1 MVTLVAEQIRSGKGV
16 QVRTDRVGRRRD
28 EYFAVKPQI
37 CAERSRLLTEYWKQ
51 SEGEPHPIR
60 RAKAFQHILDG
71 ISLAIRDGELIVGNQ
86 TKYIRGCSV
95 YPEIAAEW
103 VVEDLHKA
111 DLRSSGEAVVCTIT
125 EEERRMVEED
135 CAFWKD
141 KAVFEKAKGLF
152 KELWGNRVTDS
163 MEARVC
169 SAALDMPQG
178 GVSLDYAKALNS
190 GLNGVIEEAREQLLR
205 HQIVTNEDLQKR
217 FFWQG
222 VIIAC
227 EAVIRFAQRHAEL
240 AEEMAAQTSDP
251 ARKQELE
258 EIARICRWVPAN
270 PARNFREAVQ
280 SFWFIHVTPQIE
292 TCSAGFSP
300 GRFDQ
305 YMYPFYQKDVR
316 EGSLTRDEAAELLG
330 CLWVKF
336 AEIEILREEKTRKR
350 LQGTLLQ
357 NLTIGGQTREGRDAT
372 NELSYL
378 ILDVVRQMKLTQPTV
393 SLRYHDGLP
402 EDFLMKAVDANREFG
417 GGQPA
422 WFNDKAALVNLPSMG
437 VPLADARD
445 WVPIGCV
452 ERAIPG
458 ATPLLTTSGF
468 ITLGKVLELTLNEG
482 VDPQTGKRIGPATG
496 DPRSF
501 ASFAELYQAFGK
513 QLEYVADTLANAF
526 NVGYALHADIAQ
538 IPFIS
543 SLQNDCIAK
552 GLDVTQGGCRWN
564 NFLAMVPHGH
574 QNVANS
580 FAAMK
585 KLVYEEKAFPMSEL
599 LEALALNFE
608 GKEDLRQKLLAAP
621 KYGNDE
627 DYVDTLLDDL
637 FQLTDRVVTSHKNA
651 FGERMAISRQGHSFH
666 YFSGQV
672 MGATPDGRKASEPT
686 ADGSL
691 SPFRGTDMRGPTAVI
706 NSAAKVDALGSMAT
720 LLNQKFHPSALQG
733 KDGVRKLLALIKTH
747 FDNYGHH
754 IQFNMLSR
762 ETLLDAKK
770 HPERYR
776 DLTVR
781 VAGFSAYF
789 VELSPEVQ
797 DEIIARTEQSL

>member
-1 MVTLVAEQIRSGKGV
+1 MVTVVAEQVRSGQGI
-16 QVRTDRVGRRRD
+16 QVRTSRVSKRRE

-51 SEGEPHPIR
+51 SDGEPIAIR
-60 RAKAFQHILDG
+60 RAKAFQHVLGG
-71 ISLAIRDGELIVGNQ
+71 ISIVIREGELIVGNQ

-111 DLRSSGEAVVCTIT
+111 DLRSSGEAVVCTVT
-125 EEERRMVEED
+125 DDERRMVEED
-135 CAFWKD
+135 CAYWKD

-152 KELWGNRVTDS
+152 RELWGNRVADS
-163 MEARVC
+163 LEARVC

-178 GVSLDYAKALNS
+178 GVALDYAKVLTC
-190 GLNGVIEEAREQLLR
+190 GLNGVIEEAREKLLK
-205 HQIVTNEDLQKR
+205 HSIVTNEDLQKR
-217 FFWQG
+217 FFWQA
-222 VIIAC
+222 VITAC
-227 EAVIRFAQRHAEL
+227 QAVIRFAERHAEL
-240 AEEMAAQTSDP
+240 AEEMAARTADP
-251 ARKQELE
+251 VRKAELE
-258 EIARICRWVPAN
+258 DIARVCRWVPAN
-270 PARNFREAVQ
+270 PARNFREALQ

-305 YMYPFYQKDVR
+305 YVYPFYRKDLQD
-316 EGSLTRDEAAELLG
+316 GSLTRQEAAELLG

-336 AEIEILREEKTRKR
+336 AEVEILREEKTRKR

-357 NLTIGGQTREGRDAT
+357 NLTIGGQTREGKDAT

-378 ILDVVRQMKLTQPTV
+378 ILEVVRQMKLTQPTV

-402 EDFLMKAVDANREFG
+402 EDFLIKAVEANREFG

-422 WFNDKAALVNLPSMG
+422 WFNDKAAMVNLPSMG
-437 VPLADARD
+437 VPLNEARD

-458 ATPLLTTSGF
+458 GTPLLTTSGF
-468 ITLGKVLELTLNEG
+468 INLGKVLELSLSNG
-482 VDPQTGKRIGPATG
+482 IDPTTGKQLGPTTG

-501 ASFAELYQAFGK
+501 TTFEQVFQAFK
-513 QLEYVADTLANAF
+513 AQLEYVAETLANTF
-526 NVGYALHADIAQ
+526 NLGYSLHVDTAQ
-538 IPFIS
+538 VPFIS
-543 SLQNDCIAK
+543 SLQNDCIARGK
-552 GLDVTQGGCRWN
+552 DMTQGGCRWN
-564 NFLAMVPHGH
+564 NFLAIVPHGH

-585 KLVYEEKAFPMSEL
+585 KLVFEEKAFSMTEL
-599 LEALALNFE
+599 LEALAANFE

-627 DYVDTLLDDL
+627 DYVDTLLDDI
-637 FQLTDRVVTSHKNA
+637 FQLTHQVVTSHRNA

-672 MGATPDGRKASEPT
+672 MGATPDGRKAGEPT

-706 NSAAKVDALGSMAT
+706 NSASKVDALGSMAT

-733 KDGVRKLLALIKTH
+733 KDGPRKLLALIKTH

-776 DLTVR
+776 DLVVR

>member
-1 MVTLVAEQIRSGKGV
+1 MVTLVAEQVRSEKGV
-16 QVRTDRVGRRRD
+16 QVRTDRVTRRRE

-51 SEGEPHPIR
+51 SEGEPHAVR
-60 RAKAFQHILDG
+60 RAKAFRHILDG
-71 ISLAIRDGELIVGNQ
+71 VSLAIRDGELIVGNQ

-125 EEERRMVEED
+125 DEERRMVEED
-135 CAFWKD
+135 CAYWKGQ
-141 KAVFEKAKGLF
+141 AVFEKAKGLF
-152 KELWGNRVTDS
+152 KELWGNRVADS
-163 MEARVC
+163 LEARVC

-178 GVSLDYAKALNS
+178 GVSLDYAKVLNM
-190 GLNGVIEEAREQLLR
+190 GLIGVIEEAREQLQK
-205 HQIVTNEDLQKR
+205 HKIVTNEDLQKR
-217 FFWQG
+217 YFWQA

-240 AEEMAAQTSDP
+240 AEEKAAQTSDP
-251 ARKQELE
+251 SGKRELE

-270 PARNFREAVQ
+270 PARNFREALQ

-305 YMYPFYQKDVR
+305 YIYPFYKTGLQD
-316 EGSLTRDEAAELLG
+316 GSLTREEAAELLG

-357 NLTIGGQTREGRDAT
+357 NLTIGGQTREGKDAT

-378 ILDVVRQMKLTQPTV
+378 VLEVVCQMKLTQPTV

-402 EDFLMKAVDANREFG
+402 DDFLLKAVEVNRQFG

-437 VPLADARD
+437 VPLAEARD

-468 ITLGKVLELTLNEG
+468 ISVGKVLELTLNSG
-482 VDPQTGKRIGPATG
+482 VDPRTGKQLGPTTG
-496 DPRSF
+496 DPRNF
-501 ASFAELYQAFGK
+501 ATFDELYQVFRK
-513 QLEYVADTLANAF
+513 QFEYAADTLANTF
-526 NVGYALHADIAQ
+526 NVGYSLHAEIAQ
-538 IPFIS
+538 LPFIS

-552 GLDVTQGGCRWN
+552 GRDLTQGGCRWN
-564 NFLAMVPHGH
+564 NFLAIVPHGG

-580 FAAMK
+580 FAAIK
-585 KLVYEEKAFPMSEL
+585 KLVFEEKTVSMSEL
-599 LEALALNFE
+599 MEALALNFE

-627 DYVDTLLDDL
+627 DYVDTLLDGI
-637 FQLTDRVVTSHKNA
+637 FQLTQEVVTSHRNA
-651 FGERMAISRQGHSFH
+651 FGDRMAISRQGHSFH

-672 MGATPDGRKASEPT
+672 IGATPDGRKAWEPT

-706 NSAAKVDALGSMAT
+706 NSASKVDALGSMAT
-720 LLNQKFHPSALQG
+720 LLNQKFHPSALAG
-733 KDGVRKLLALIKTH
+733 KDGARKLLALIKTH

-770 HPERYR
+770 HPGRYR

>member
-1 MVTLVAEQIRSGKGV
+1 MVTAVAEE
-16 QVRTDRVGRRRD
+16 VRASEAVRVLTERVRRRRE
-28 EYFAVKPQI
+28 EYLAVKPQI
-37 CAERSRLLTEYWKQ
+37 CAERSRLLTEYWKR
-51 SEGEPHPIR
+51 SEGEPVAIR
-60 RAKAFQHILDG
+60 RAKAFRHILDG
-71 ISLAIRDGELIVGNQ
+71 ISIVIRDGELIIGNQ

-95 YPEIAAEW
+95 YPEIATEW
-103 VVEDLHKA
+103 VVEDLH
-111 DLRSSGEAVVCTIT
+111 RSEQYSSGEKVVCTVT
-125 EEERRMVEED
+125 EEEKRMIEED
-135 CAFWKD
+135 CAYWRD
-141 KAVFEKAKGLF
+141 KAIWEKAKSLF
-152 KELWGNRVTDS
+152 MELWGSRVADS
-163 MEARVC
+163 LEARVC
-169 SAALDMPQG
+169 SAALDMPQA
-178 GVSLDYAKALNS
+178 GVSLDYATVLNK
-190 GLNGVIEEAREQLLR
+190 GLNGVIEEAREQLQN
-205 HQIVTNEDLQKR
+205 HKIVTNEDLQKR

-227 EAVIRFAQRHAEL
+227 EAVIAFARRHAEL
-240 AEEMAAQTSDP
+240 AQELAAQIADP
-251 ARKQELE
+251 ARRQELE
-258 EIARICRWVPAN
+258 EISRICRWVPAN
-270 PARNFREAVQ
+270 PARTFREALQ
-280 SFWFIHVTPQIE
+280 SFWFVHLTAQIE

-305 YMYPFYQKDVR
+305 YMYPFYKRDLE
-316 EGSLTRDEAAELLG
+316 EGLLTRQEAAELLG

-357 NLTIGGQTREGRDAT
+357 NLTIGGQTRAGKDAT

-378 ILDVVRQMKLTQPTV
+378 ILEVVRQMKLTQPTV

-402 EDFLMKAVDANREFG
+402 EDFLIKAAEVNRDFG

-437 VPLADARD
+437 VPLAEARD

-452 ERAIPG
+452 ERAIPA

-468 ITLGKVLELTLNEG
+468 ISLGKVLELTLNNG
-482 VDPQTGKRIGPATG
+482 VDPRTEKQIGPMTG

-501 ASFAELYQAFGK
+501 SSFGELYQAFRK
-513 QLEYVADTLANAF
+513 QLEYVAETLANAF
-526 NVGYALHADIAQ
+526 NVGYSLHAQAAQVPLISALH
-538 IPFIS
+538 
-543 SLQNDCIAK
+543 NDCIAR
-552 GLDVTQGGCRWN
+552 GRDLTQGGCRWN
-564 NFLAMVPHGH
+564 NFLAIVPHGH

-580 FAAMK
+580 FAAIK
-585 KLVYEEKAFPMSEL
+585 KLVFEEKALSMSEL

-608 GKEDLRQKLLAAP
+608 GREELRQKLLAAP
-621 KYGNDE
+621 KYGNDD
-627 DYVDTLLDDL
+627 DYVDEPMNDI
-637 FQLTDRVVTSHKNA
+637 FQLTHQVVTSHRNA

-672 MGATPDGRKASEPT
+672 IGATPDGRKAWEPT

-691 SPFRGTDMRGPTAVI
+691 SPFRGTDFRGPTAVI
-706 NSAAKVDALGSMAT
+706 NSASKIDALGSMAT
-720 LLNQKFHPSALQG
+720 LLNQKLHPSALAG
-733 KDGVRKLLALIKTH
+733 RDGVRKLLSLIKTY

-776 DLTVR
+776 DLVVR